1 MVVCFVT
8 KTSLE
13 LKEIIKM
20 RHCTRPPLDYS
31 PTYCALSL
39 SRAGWTVSRP
49 VASHSFNVVFHDHVV
64 YVLIEKLHA
73 RTAGLPK
80 ILVEFGVQLEILMV
94 LRRP

>member
-31 PTYCALSL
+31 PTLLCSFSFSCRLDSIKASGVAL
-39 SRAGWTVSRP
+39 
-49 VASHSFNVVFHDHVV
+49 
-64 YVLIEKLHA
+64 I
-73 RTAGLPK
+73 
-80 ILVEFGVQLEILMV
+80 
-94 LRRP
+94 